1 MIREISSAEI
11 TNVIADLCQKTN
23 YKLTNDMTQKIK
35 NGMENEKSEIGKK
48 IFVDFIKNLDIAQN
62 ELIPICQ
69 DTGMAVVYLKIG
81 QDVHVVGE

>member
-35 NGMENEKSEIGKK
+35 NGMENEKSEIGEKNICRFHKK
-48 IFVDFIKNLDIAQN
+48 SGYCPK
-62 ELIPICQ
+62 
-69 DTGMAVVYLKIG
+69 
-81 QDVHVVGE
+81 